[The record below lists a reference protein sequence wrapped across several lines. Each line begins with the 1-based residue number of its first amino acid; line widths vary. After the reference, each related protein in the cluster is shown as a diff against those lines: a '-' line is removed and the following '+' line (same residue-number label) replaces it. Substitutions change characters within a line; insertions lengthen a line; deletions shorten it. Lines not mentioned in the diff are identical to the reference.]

1 MLILIEAAKGGG
13 YQLHFK
19 DGEDIRFTKP
29 KKAKYLYEVMDTS
42 LFLMNHLE
50 HQEGIHCG
58 WVITPEALQQ
68 NRDNDLKL
76 WRLLSDPNFRPSL
89 PRLIRDWREIQE

>member
-1 MLILIEAAKGGG
+1 MLILIGAAKDGG

-19 DGEDIRFTKP
+19 YGEDKRFTKP
-29 KKAKYLYEVMDTS
+29 KKAKYLYEITDTA
-42 LFLMNHLE
+42 LFLMNYLE
-50 HQEGIHCG
+50 HEEGQHCD
-58 WVITPEALQQ
+58 WAITPEALKQ

-89 PRLIRDWREIQE
+89 PRLIRDWREIEE